1 MIAVIRD
8 RDLAEEL
15 IADRRARGADHHD
28 EVWEGVYM
36 MSPLANDEHQEI
48 VGGFQ
53 AVLYRVI
60 QEPGLGKVRPGVNV
74 SDRHRD
80 WKENYR
86 CPDVVVRMEHG
97 RAEIHDTHWLGGPDF
112 LVEVVSPDD
121 QTYEKL
127 PFYEAIGTREVLV
140 IDRRPWAMVLYR
152 LTDGKLLEAGR
163 STLENGVTLPSEVV
177 PLSFRLISGPVL
189 AQSPARPQVEV
200 IQSAAGQRWAI

>member
-8 RDLAEEL
+8 HDLAEEL
-15 IADRRARGADHHD
+15 IADRRARGADLHD

-48 VGGFQ
+48 VGGLQ

-60 QEPGLGKVRPGVNV
+60 QETGLGKVRPGVNV
-74 SDRHRD
+74 SDRHDD

-86 CPDVVVRMEHG
+86 CPDVVVRLENG
-97 RAEIHDTHWLGGPDF
+97 LAEIRDTYWLGGPDF

-127 PFYEAIGTREVLV
+127 PFYEALGTREVLV
-140 IDRRPWAMVLYR
+140 IDRRPWALLLYR
-152 LTDGKLLEAGR
+152 LTDGKLVEVGR
-163 STLENGVTLPSEVV
+163 STLENSATLPSEVV
-177 PLSFRLISGPVL
+177 PLTFRLISG
-189 AQSPARPQVEV
+189 SSRPRIEV
-200 IQSAAGQRWAI
+200 TQSATGQRWDL